1 MKDQL
6 AWWMQ
11 RKRRRRKKGHLW
23 AKKVVQER
31 MKDRDG
37 ENSLMYKDNVASM
50 KNRIIF
56 CWIKEIKPATAK
68 ALGEHSTPMLPPL
81 P

>member
-1 MKDQL
+1 MHGGC
-6 AWWMQ
+6 
-11 RKRRRRKKGHLW
+11 RGRGEEGKKGHLW

-31 MKDRDG
+31 MKDREG
-37 ENSLMYKDNVASM
+37 ENSLMYKDSVASM

-68 ALGEHSTPMLPPL
+68 ALGEHLTPMWPQLH
-81 P
+81 